1 MYDFNII
8 VNEGTNHK
16 EKHSFTLDGNGG
28 VYKYKGSGKDYFL
41 TMQECKLI
49 VSVGGV
55 VKLQRFLSTTNYR
68 DTLKVAGL
76 KVINCNP

>member
-8 VNEGTNHK
+8 TAAGD
-16 EKHSFTLDGNGG
+16 KHSFTLDGNGG
-28 VYKYKGSGKDYFL
+28 VYKYKGGARNYFL

-55 VKLQRFLSTTNYR
+55 VKLQRFLSSTNYR
-68 DTLKVAGL
+68 DTLTVAGL